1 MDLPNKYRPK
11 TLDKI
16 VGNESVIEIIQ
27 SWKTIPK
34 AILLTG
40 PSGCGKTTSARIIR
54 EMAGCDK
61 GDFQEVN
68 CADFGGIDM
77 VRGIRARMNQSAM
90 KSGGKRIWLIDEAHM
105 LSKDAQ
111 NAFLKIIEEPP
122 PHVHFILATTEPGK
136 LLQTIKTRCSTIQ
149 FKLLKGSEIEGLI
162 KKVAKKENKKL
173 TSDVLTRISEMA
185 EGSPRKALVLLQSIV
200 GIKKEE
206 AQLDALM
213 KSDSKTFG
221 FEIGRKLL
229 DTRTRWA
236 DLSPMLKE
244 LEEEPETVRRI
255 ILAFMTTVMLSN
267 GRSVSRAAQIIN
279 VFQDHY
285 FESGKAGLILN
296 CYEVVTQK

>member
-11 TLDKI
+11 TLDKL
-16 VGNESVIEIIQ
+16 VGNESALKIIQ
-27 SWKTIPK
+27 SWKTVPK

-54 EMAGCDK
+54 DLAGCDP
-61 GDFQEVN
+61 GDFEEKN

-77 VRGIRARMNQSAM
+77 VRSIRARMGQSAM
-90 KSGGKRIWLIDEAHM
+90 KAKGKRIWLIDEAHQ

-122 PHVHFILATTEPGK
+122 SHVHFILATTEPGK
-136 LLQTIKTRCSTIQ
+136 LLQTIKTRCTTIQ
-149 FKLLKGSEIEGLI
+149 FRLLKGSEIESLV
-162 KKVAKKENKKL
+162 KRVAKKEDKKL
-173 TSDVLTRISEMA
+173 TSDVLTRISEIA
-185 EGSPRKALVLLQSIV
+185 EGSPRKALVLLQSIL

-229 DTRTRWA
+229 DTRTRWP
-236 DLSPMLKE
+236 DISPMLKE
-244 LEEEPETVRRI
+244 LEEEPETIRRI

-267 GRSVSRAAQIIN
+267 GRSVQRAAQIIN
-279 VFQDHY
+279 VFQDNY
-285 FESGKAGLILN
+285 YDSGKSGLVLN
-296 CYEVVTQK
+296 CYEIVQTK